1 MNWTPRNGLFI
12 LPVIEHQHE
21 GDIMKTL
28 HFVHCIL
35 VSAVLVLLLPGTCF
49 AGDKPVTDKT
59 LLDRIRIEDMMVR
72 YYDDLGKASGAKMAA
87 HYTDDGVLDVNNM
100 VFTGRDAI
108 EKIYN
113 TTGED
118 TGEVYEGTIHT
129 LVTNMIIDVDG
140 DAATCW
146 LIYTNVRNESIEKQP
161 QFLEQGRDYTQLV
174 KRDGRWLI
182 KHRYITS
189 DGGTP
194 EYWRQKYV
202 KRSFR

>member
-1 MNWTPRNGLFI
+1 
-12 LPVIEHQHE
+12 
-21 GDIMKTL
+21 MKT
-28 HFVHCIL
+28 HSFVRSIL
-35 VSAVLVLLLPGTCF
+35 VIAALLLLPLPGTSL
-49 AGDKPVTDKT
+49 AQDTPVTDRT

-72 YYDDLGKASGAKMAA
+72 YYGNFGKAGGEKLARQ
-87 HYTDDGVLDVNNM
+87 YTEDGVLDVNNM

-108 EKIYN
+108 EKVYN
-113 TTGED
+113 TAGENTGEAFA
-118 TGEVYEGTIHT
+118 GTVHT

-146 LIYTNVRNESIEKQP
+146 LVYTKVLNENIEKPP

-182 KHRYITS
+182 KHRWVTS